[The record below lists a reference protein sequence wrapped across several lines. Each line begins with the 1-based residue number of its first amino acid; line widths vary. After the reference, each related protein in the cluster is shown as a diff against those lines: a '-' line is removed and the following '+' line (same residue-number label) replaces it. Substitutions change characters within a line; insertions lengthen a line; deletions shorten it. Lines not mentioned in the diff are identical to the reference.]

1 VLDYLVIVFRQQKIK
16 NMKRVLIISFFITF
30 ALIIASSINKTDKY
44 ENIIT
49 GFLIFDIFLIFL
61 ALFLNIKINKQDEKN
76 FKK

>member
-1 VLDYLVIVFRQQKIK
+1 
-16 NMKRVLIISFFITF
+16 MKRVLIISFFITF